1 MDSFQI
7 QFLGAGSAF
16 TVGDDNYQSNVLI
29 TAPSGKRLL
38 LDCGS
43 DARFSL
49 HELGL
54 KPTDIDAVYIS
65 HPHADHIG
73 GLEWLAFSTCFLPN
87 RTKPKLQVSR
97 MFVNDLWNKSL
108 AGGLESIEGEMVD
121 LDYYFE
127 VKPVRANG
135 AFVWEGIRFQLV
147 QVVHIM
153 NSFSIVP
160 SFGLMFTLNGQR
172 IFFTSDT
179 QFSPKQISKFYQM
192 SDLILHD
199 CETSNHASGVHAHYR
214 DLCTLPPEIKRKMWL
229 YHYQP
234 GNKPNA
240 RGDGFAGFVCKHQ
253 VFEFAPTLEQR
264 VA

>member
-1 MDSFQI
+1 MNAFKI
-7 QFLGAGSAF
+7 QFLGSGSAF
-16 TVGDDNYQSNVLI
+16 TVGDSNYQSNLLI

-38 LDCGS
+38 IDCGS

-73 GLEWLAFSTCFLPN
+73 GLEWLAFSTCFLP
-87 RTKPKLQVSR
+87 RRVKPKLLLSRLFVSA
-97 MFVNDLWNKSL
+97 LWNKSL

-121 LDYYFE
+121 LSYYFD
-127 VKPVRANG
+127 VKPIRANG
-135 AFVWEGIRFQLV
+135 SFVWEGVRFQLV

-160 SFGLMFTLNGQR
+160 SFGLMFSLGGKR

-179 QFSPKQISKFYQM
+179 QFSPKQISKFYHM
-192 SDLILHD
+192 ADLILQD
-199 CETSNHASGVHAHYR
+199 CETSPFPSGVHAHFK
-214 DLCTLPPEIKRKMWL
+214 DLETLPTEIRKKMWL

-234 GNKPNA
+234 GPKPDA
-240 RGDGFAGFVCKHQ
+240 PAHGFAGFVKKHQ
-253 VFEFAPTLEQR
+253 IFAFEEA
-264 VA
+264 ADIAAA